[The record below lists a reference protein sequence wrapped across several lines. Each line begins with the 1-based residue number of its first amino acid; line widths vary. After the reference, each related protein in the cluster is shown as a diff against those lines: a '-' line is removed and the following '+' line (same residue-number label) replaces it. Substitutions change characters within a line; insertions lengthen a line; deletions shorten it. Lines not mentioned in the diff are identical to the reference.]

1 MSTVIALLSVVL
13 CVEVYGSLAPYVLDI
28 SYQTLAATTM
38 LMSIG
43 VSVEFV
49 AHPIAA
55 YEFAVGTK
63 AERLATGMRKTFLP
77 VVQGAI
83 TSFVGFAFCAASDFE
98 FVVKY
103 FFWIFFVVCVFG
115 TINAVVFLPG
125 ILGLFGTSKQSDD

>member
-1 MSTVIALLSVVL
+1 
-13 CVEVYGSLAPYVLDI
+13 
-28 SYQTLAATTM
+28 M

-83 TSFVGFAFCAASDFE
+83 TSFVGSAFCAATDFE

-103 FFWIFFVVCVFG
+103 FFWIFFVFCVFG

-125 ILGLFGTSKQSDD
+125 ILGLFGTSKQSDDL